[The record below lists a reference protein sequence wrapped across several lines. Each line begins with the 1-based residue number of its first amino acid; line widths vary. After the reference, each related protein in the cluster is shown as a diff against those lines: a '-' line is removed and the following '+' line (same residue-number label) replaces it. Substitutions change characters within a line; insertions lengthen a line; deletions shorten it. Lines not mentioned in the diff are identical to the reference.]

1 MKLCKS
7 LAILCN
13 VIGLII
19 LASVL
24 VILIAVNNRMM
35 YFNSIINIKS
45 RVRGFFFR
53 YGGCDFLLEN
63 CVRIV
68 KKLQVL

>member
-7 LAILCN
+7 LAISCN

-35 YFNSIINIKS
+35 YFND
-45 RVRGFFFR
+45 RMM
-53 YGGCDFLLEN
+53 FLL
-63 CVRIV
+63 
-68 KKLQVL
+68 

>member
-7 LAILCN
+7 LAILFN

-35 YFNSIINIKS
+35 YFND
-45 RVRGFFFR
+45 RMM
-53 YGGCDFLLEN
+53 FLL
-63 CVRIV
+63 
-68 KKLQVL
+68 